1 MSHDLGHENIC
12 INVSVVLLTVHNI
25 VTCGLRAR
33 IVETEETAV
42 TRQRLGKHALAAADT
57 NVTVE
62 ELLEAVVS
70 M

>member
-1 MSHDLGHENIC
+1 
-12 INVSVVLLTVHNI
+12 VLLAVHNI

-42 TRQRLGKHALAAADT
+42 ARQRVVNALAAADNT
-57 NVTVE
+57 CNSGRTVGSNVFY
-62 ELLEAVVS
+62 AVCAKG